1 MITPSNIVCDTHS
14 KFIPF
19 KVMFTVG
26 LCFFLFANMITFVLF
41 TLNDILLTLNHISS
55 LPSSLLTRHA
65 VSSIFLVE

>member
-26 LCFFLFANMITFVLF
+26 LCFFLFGNIITFVLL
-41 TLNDILLTLNHISS
+41 TLTDNLITLNHISS
-55 LPSSLLTRHA
+55 FSSLL
-65 VSSIFLVE
+65 SMLF